1 MTPSVVELLKLYISL
16 FHYIQIYHSS
26 SDCETYTNGTFSL
39 TLINPIMHGVDS
51 GYGKKIIF
59 QFAVIVAILGS
70 KTVVP
75 LSQKILTIKPVSIKS
90 YQYICYMWTPI
101 SVIILLRNQTLKYWR
116 HIFCIAHFA
125 TDI

>member
-1 MTPSVVELLKLYISL
+1 
-16 FHYIQIYHSS
+16 
-26 SDCETYTNGTFSL
+26 
-39 TLINPIMHGVDS
+39 MHGVDS

-70 KTVVP
+70 KTVVS

-101 SVIILLRNQTLKYWR
+101 SVIILLRNQMLKY
-116 HIFCIAHFA
+116 
-125 TDI
+125 